1 MEGGEAAVFR
11 LKSADP
17 LRRVYQSLLELLYP
31 RGSHCLCCGHPR
43 LADTTDCL
51 CDACREEI
59 RRLRV
64 PSEACDRCLM
74 PVRKGHPCAF
84 CQSPLMK
91 PIQAVY
97 APYRYGGAVR
107 QLIHAFKFGACDEA
121 HPLLSHAMAES
132 LKDRDFDCLVP
143 VPLHPR
149 RERERG
155 CNQALLLCR
164 DLSAQTGIPV
174 RELLRRD
181 TYRRPQSRLPLR
193 KRQANVSGAFSCRES
208 PADLRVLLVDDV
220 RTSGSTACACAKALK
235 QAGAKSVS
243 LCVCAVVYRKKPSN

>member
-1 MEGGEAAVFR
+1 M
-11 LKSADP
+11 LKGKGAGL
-17 LRRVYQSLLELLYP
+17 LRRVHQGVVELLYP

-43 LADTTDCL
+43 LADEGDCL

-59 RRLRV
+59 GRLRV
-64 PSEACDRCLM
+64 PAEACDRCLM

-121 HPLLSHAMAES
+121 RPLLARAMTEALRTRE
-132 LKDRDFDCLVP
+132 FDCVTP

-155 CNQALLLCR
+155 CNQALLLCQ
-164 DLSAQTGIPV
+164 DLSGQTGIPV

-181 TYRRPQSRLPLR
+181 TYHRPQSRLPLR
-193 KRQANVSGAFSCRES
+193 KRQANVSGAFSCRED
-208 PADLRVLLVDDV
+208 PAGLRVLLVDDV
-220 RTSGSTACACAKALK
+220 RTSGSTAHACARELK
-235 QAGAKSVS
+235 QAGAASVS
-243 LCVCAVVYRKKPSN
+243 LCVCAVVYRKK